1 MATRGRAAGYIC
13 GIRQESEGLQSVYSL
28 LSLGNGLAFVWSAM
42 TKYWRVLIW
51 EMAWY
56 DLEFWK
62 ITQAAV
68 PEYTEG
74 GRGRKDKRLQ
84 QRCSQAKMALAQEPW
99 QWK

>member
-1 MATRGRAAGYIC
+1 
-13 GIRQESEGLQSVYSL
+13 
-28 LSLGNGLAFVWSAM
+28 
-42 TKYWRVLIW
+42 
-51 EMAWY
+51 MAWY

-84 QRCSQAKMALAQEPW
+84 QRCSQAKMALVQEPW
-99 QWK
+99 Q